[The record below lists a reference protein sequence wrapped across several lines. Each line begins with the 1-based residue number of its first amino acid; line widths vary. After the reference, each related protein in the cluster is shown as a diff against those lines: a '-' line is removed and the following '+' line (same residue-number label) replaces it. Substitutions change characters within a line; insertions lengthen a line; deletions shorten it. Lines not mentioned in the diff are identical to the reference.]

1 MLKIFIIG
9 PINGLK
15 NRLDNNQY
23 YLLNYIKNNSNFEIK
38 FMEHPKFTN
47 NKENLNFP
55 DNTILYFVCFN
66 PDLSNLKN
74 INNLLLIYDQW
85 DLYCT
90 CGYKCLGNKK
100 CGFIKHFNNNKL
112 KSYDY
117 IISRF
122 ETYLTLKYFKNISKF
137 GYYMNNNI
145 FKDWKLE
152 KKYDIL
158 FYGNINNK
166 SYPFRNRLY
175 YLIQKIKDL
184 NVKIIPY
191 SARLRKQKKLLSGM
205 ELSKLINQSWITIST
220 KATIDALLQK
230 YYEIGFS
237 KSVICGDYPDLEKD
251 IVIKKNMILID
262 HTMTDKEILEKIKNS
277 LNNKD
282 KLIDMSNKCYEHMVN
297 NYTYENGLLNFENII
312 NNISKN

>member
-1 MLKIFIIG
+1 MYKIFIIG
-9 PINGLK
+9 SINELK

-23 YLLNYIKNNSNFEIK
+23 NLLNYIKNNSNFEIK
-38 FMEHPKFTN
+38 FMEYTNFTN
-47 NKENLNFP
+47 YKEKLNFP
-55 DNTILYFVCFN
+55 DNTILYFICFN
-66 PDLSNLKN
+66 PDLNDLNNKENLV
-74 INNLLLIYDQW
+74 IIYDQW

-100 CGFIKHFNNNKL
+100 CGFIKHFNNNRL
-112 KSYDY
+112 KSYNY

-122 ETYLTLKYFKNISKF
+122 DTYLTQKYFKNFYKF
-137 GYYMNNNI
+137 GYYMDNNI

-152 KKYDIL
+152 KKYDIF
-158 FYGNINNK
+158 FYGNILNK
-166 SYPFRNRLY
+166 SYPFRNRLH
-175 YLIQKIKDL
+175 YLLQKDKDL
-184 NVKIIPY
+184 NIKIIPY

-251 IVIKKNMILID
+251 NVIKENMILID
-262 HTMTDKEILEKIKNS
+262 HLMTDEEILKKIKNY

-282 KLIDMSNKCYEHMVN
+282 KLIQMSNKCYEHMIN
-297 NYTYENGLLNFENII
+297 NYTYQNGLKDFEKIIKNIT
-312 NNISKN
+312 NK